1 MELTRLGGEPTDVR
15 TWSPDGKRIL
25 FSSAPEGQFDI
36 FYVSANG
43 GAPKRL
49 TKDPANDDYPSY
61 SRDGNW
67 IYFGSDRTG
76 EFRVWKMP
84 AEGGDAVT
92 VTQTGGMS
100 PCESPNSEFL
110 YYTKGSALF
119 GRLWKVPVK
128 GGEETQVLE
137 PLICRNFYTIIDKGV
152 YFLYQQDTG
161 FDLSVEFFDFSTK
174 ELKTVVKLDPSWFNY
189 FDISPNGNR
198 ILYVQGDDLQS
209 DLMLVENF
217 R

>member
-1 MELTRLGGEPTDVR
+1 MELTRLGGEPTEVR

-25 FSSAPEGQFDI
+25 FISAPEGQFDI

-43 GAPKRL
+43 GAPKQL
-49 TKDPANDDYPSY
+49 TMNPANDNSPSY

-67 IYFGSDRTG
+67 IYFGSDRSG
-76 EFRVWKMP
+76 ESQVWKMP
-84 AEGGDAVT
+84 AEGGDAVP

-100 PCESPNSEFL
+100 PCESPDGEFL
-110 YYTKGSALF
+110 YYTKGSPF

-137 PLICRNFYTIIDKGV
+137 PLISWNFYTIIDKGV

-189 FDISPNGNR
+189 FDISADCNR
-198 ILYVQGDDLQS
+198 ILYAQGDDLQS